1 MERQIV
7 TPESSLPPPID
18 VTSLGS
24 YVFCKRAGVIAY
36 KQQGLRLSA
45 EEEPRIPNLSYLPY
59 FSIEEL
65 RVQFEDTLP
74 PFFRYAAA
82 SLGGLFIV
90 WMIARFGSVS
100 LSFLILLAMLP
111 AVWKALTDGL
121 TLLSILA
128 ELARYKRASPAV
140 LNPKATEPVAV
151 MWYDLV
157 KAGYKPNK
165 PRGRFE
171 DQELNLTGQ
180 PWRILQTTDGVRIPV
195 LNYNGESF
203 KVRDSHVSRLALY
216 SHLCKVC
223 MPGSKSDWGILLDV
237 KSKRC
242 FAIPIND
249 ALRLKATFEI
259 GLFENVLADDRE
271 QRKTPIPVS
280 APCQNCRFGK
290 PRLYVPGKS
299 ETVYLAGAIGAYTT
313 DGRHKQTVHSDCGD
327 EFEWRPL
334 HQYWDS
340 EK

>member
-1 MERQIV
+1 MTNDPI
-7 TPESSLPPPID
+7 LPSPID

-36 KQQGLRLSA
+36 KQQGLQLGG
-45 EEEPRIPNLSYLPY
+45 EEEPRIPNLSYLPD

-65 RVQFEDTLP
+65 RARFETELP
-74 PFFRYAAA
+74 PFVRYAVA
-82 SLGGLFIV
+82 SVVGLVIV
-90 WMIARFGSVS
+90 WLIARFGSVS
-100 LSFLILLAMLP
+100 LSFLILIAILP
-111 AVWKALTDGL
+111 AAWKALNDGL
-121 TLLSILA
+121 RLLSVLA
-128 ELARYKRASPAV
+128 ELARYKNASPAI
-140 LNPKATEPVAV
+140 LNSKATEPVSV

-157 KAGYKPNK
+157 KAGYKPIK

-195 LNYNGESF
+195 MNYNGENF
-203 KVRDSHVSRLALY
+203 KVRESQVMRLALY
-216 SHLCKVC
+216 SHLCKVFL
-223 MPGSKSDWGILLDV
+223 PGSKSDWGILLDV

-249 ALRLKATFEI
+249 DLRFKATLELGFFEK
-259 GLFENVLADDRE
+259 VLDDDRE
-271 QRKTPIPVS
+271 QKKPPIPVP

-299 ETVYLAGAIGAYTT
+299 ETDYFAGAIGAYTT

-327 EFEWRPL
+327 AFEWRPL